1 MNCCIEC
8 FKDSEIRA
16 IIDSLNEIGNCD
28 FCGVKN
34 IKIHSIGENSTISDY
49 LKEIIDLY
57 SIDSN
62 GKPLEESLLED
73 WDIFNISPQAI
84 KLLVRTIYPTQD
96 DSNVIIP
103 QFSDNDYLKEFGI
116 VKGKSWQEFAD
127 SIKYGNRFH
136 NEIFNPDAFASFL
149 SYSVKI
155 YSEGTKMIRARIC
168 SNKRGFSTDEMG
180 APPLKKLQAGRINP
194 EGITVLYL
202 SSEKETA
209 LKEVRASVFDF
220 VTIGDFIA
228 TKNDI
233 KVVDLL
239 KLATISPF
247 LLQDKNERDASILTR
262 YVINRKVLKDIS
274 TEVAK
279 PLRRS
284 DSSLEYLPTQF
295 IAEFIKS
302 QGYDGVEYA
311 STMSEH
317 SYNLAMF
324 NKESFKCE
332 NTYVCEISKLSYE
345 TKEIGM

>member
-8 FKDSEIRA
+8 FRDSEIRT
-16 IIDSLNEIGNCD
+16 IIDSLDSIGDCD

-34 IKIHSIGENSTISDY
+34 VKIHLIGENSTISDY
-49 LKEIIDLY
+49 LREVIELY
-57 SIDSN
+57 NISSN
-62 GKPLEESLLED
+62 GKPIEEALLED
-73 WDIFNISPQAI
+73 WNIFNMSPQAI
-84 KLLVRTIYPTQD
+84 KSLIQTIYPTQNL
-96 DSNVIIP
+96 SSVSIP
-103 QFSDNDYLKEFGI
+103 QFSDYDYLKEFGI
-116 VKGKSWQEFAD
+116 VKGKSWQEFAN
-127 SIKYGNRFH
+127 SIKYDNRFH
-136 NEIFNPDAFASFL
+136 NGIFNPDAFAIFL

-155 YSEGTKMIRARIC
+155 YPEGTKMLRARIC
-168 SNKRGFSTDEMG
+168 HNKNKFSIDEMG
-180 APPLKKLQAGRINP
+180 APPPEKLQAGRINP
-194 EGITVLYL
+194 EGIAVLYL

-209 LKEVRASVFDF
+209 LKEVKASVFDF

-228 TKNDI
+228 TKGI

-247 LLQDKNERDASILTR
+247 LLQNKNEKDTNILTQ

-279 PLRRS
+279 PLRRN
-284 DSSLEYLPTQF
+284 DSTLEYLPTQF

-302 QGYDGVEYA
+302 QDYDGVEYA

-324 NKESFKCE
+324 DKASFKCE
-332 NTYVCEISKLSYE
+332 NTYVCEISKLLYE
-345 TKEIGM
+345 TKEIS